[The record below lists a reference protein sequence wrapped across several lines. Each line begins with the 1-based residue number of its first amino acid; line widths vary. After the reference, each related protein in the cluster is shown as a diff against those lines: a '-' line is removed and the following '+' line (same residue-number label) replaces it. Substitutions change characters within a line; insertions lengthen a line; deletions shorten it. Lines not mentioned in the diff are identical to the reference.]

1 MMVETKNAKITG
13 TMLGI
18 EDHGIL
24 TAMLY
29 LDYGGTAQG
38 FGGYQLDRYVEGQR
52 RRVGTAAGSQFT
64 SACSTRW
71 AWTGGRNLIGCHVRV
86 RADRTKVHA
95 IGHIIEDRWFD
106 PQTIYGEAG
115 DGVA

>member
-52 RRVGTAAGSQFT
+52 RRVGTAAGSQFILGVLNALGVDRREKPDRMPR
-64 SACSTRW
+64 S
-71 AWTGGRNLIGCHVRV
+71 
-86 RADRTKVHA
+86 RA
-95 IGHIIEDRWFD
+95 G
-106 PQTIYGEAG
+106 
-115 DGVA
+115 